1 MRIIAGQHKSRK
13 LLTLK
18 GENTRP
24 TMDHVK
30 EACFARLG
38 PWIADR
44 EVLDL
49 FAGSGNIGLEAL
61 SRGARQA
68 VFVEGSVKAF
78 PILKAN
84 VDGLDYQDQAELYRM
99 DAFDACR
106 YLRKQ
111 GRTFDFIYLDP
122 PYQKIDM
129 VKLMQ
134 AVLSLTHEQSKL
146 VYECLVEDD
155 SLIFEGFELSHSAS
169 YGRIRLDTYRRQR

>member
-13 LLTLK
+13 LQALE
-18 GENTRP
+18 GQSTRP

-38 PWIADR
+38 PWIEGKA
-44 EVLDL
+44 VLDL

-61 SRGARQA
+61 SRGADRA
-68 VFVEGSVKAF
+68 VFVEGSLKAF
-78 PILKAN
+78 HVLKAN
-84 VDGLDYQDQAELYRM
+84 VELLNYQDQVEVYRM

-111 GRTFDFIYLDP
+111 NRTFDFIYLDP

-129 VKLMQ
+129 VKLMHGI
-134 AVLSLTHEQSKL
+134 LSLTHAKTKL
-146 VYECLVEDD
+146 VYECLVDD
-155 SLIFEGFELSHSAS
+155 EPLAFDGFELVHSAR
-169 YGRIRLDTYRRQR
+169 YGRIRLDTYRRQ